1 MSPRQDGERVKQ
13 ETAAAAPAV
22 GLSRRTGMSTL
33 WGHQR
38 EAVMYARGKRDVI
51 LHLGMGCGKSRIAIE
66 IIKEAILGKLNV
78 RILICCPKAVC
89 AAWAKQFSLWSPE
102 TRVLILDADVGTG
115 ADKEKALK
123 SAMADTSPLVVVINY
138 ESAWRVA
145 LIEKTKWSVL
155 VYDEVHRLKSPSGK
169 ASRWASRMGSKN
181 PEAKRLGLSG
191 TLISHGPLD
200 AYGVYRAIESPECAT
215 FGQTYGA
222 FKSRYA
228 VTNPHVPGMVV
239 RFVNQDEMQ
248 KKIADTTFYRRSE
261 DVLDLPP
268 IMHED
273 LTFELSPAERAMYRS
288 LEKDFCALLRDKTIT
303 PKNAMVGALRMLQC
317 CGGHITPDDEKVAVS
332 ISEGTPSKASRF
344 AEWLEDVP
352 EREPLVVFC
361 RFTADLAAARKCLES
376 SGRTVSE
383 LSGRMN
389 NLAAWQAGQTDVLVT
404 QIQSGGIGIDLT
416 RAGIAVFYSIGYPLS
431 EWLQAIARLHRPGQT
446 KHTHIYSLSATLPHN
461 TLTIEGRVYAA
472 LRERKEVVDD
482 LVSLYRD
489 FDPRR
494 SVEPAR

>member
-1 MSPRQDGERVKQ
+1 MSV
-13 ETAAAAPAV
+13 
-22 GLSRRTGMSTL
+22 L

-38 EAVMYARGKRDVI
+38 EAIMYARGRREVI
-51 LHLGMGCGKSRIAIE
+51 LHLGMGCGKTRTAIE
-66 IIKEAILGKLNV
+66 IIKEVILGRLNV
-78 RILICCPKAVC
+78 RIIICCPKAVC
-89 AAWAKQFSLWSPE
+89 AAWAKQFSMWAPE
-102 TRVLILDADVGTG
+102 MRVLILDADVGTS

-123 SAMADTSPLVVVINY
+123 VALADTSPLAVVINY
-138 ESAWRVA
+138 ESAWRVG
-145 LIEKTKWSVL
+145 LIEKTKWDVL

-169 ASRWASRMGSKN
+169 ASRWAARMGAKN
-181 PEAKRLGLSG
+181 PEAKRIALSG

-200 AYGVYRAIESPECAT
+200 AYGVYRAVESPECMT

-222 FKSRYA
+222 FKCRYA
-228 VTNPHVPGMVV
+228 QTNPNVPGMVV
-239 RFVNQDEMQ
+239 RYINQDEMK
-248 KKIADTTFYRRSE
+248 KKIAETTFYRRSE

-273 LTFELSPAERAMYRS
+273 LQFELHPAEARLYRE
-288 LEKDFCALLRDKTIT
+288 LEKDFCALLRDKTVT
-303 PKNAMVGALRMLQC
+303 PANAMVGALRLLQC
-317 CGGHITPDDEKVAVS
+317 CGGFVTPDGEKQGVPIA
-332 ISEGTPSKASRF
+332 EDTPAKAARF

-361 RFTADLAAARKCLES
+361 RFRADIDAARKCLES
-376 SGRTVSE
+376 TGRTVSE

-389 NLAAWQAGQTDVLVT
+389 DLAQWQAGKTDALVA

-416 RAGIAVFYSIGYPLS
+416 RASLCVFYSIGHSLS

-446 KHTHIYSLSATLPHN
+446 RHTHIYSLIATLPHN
-461 TLTIEGRVYAA
+461 LMTVEGRVYAA
-472 LRERKEVVDD
+472 LRDRRDVVNE

-494 SVEPAR
+494 PVGSAG